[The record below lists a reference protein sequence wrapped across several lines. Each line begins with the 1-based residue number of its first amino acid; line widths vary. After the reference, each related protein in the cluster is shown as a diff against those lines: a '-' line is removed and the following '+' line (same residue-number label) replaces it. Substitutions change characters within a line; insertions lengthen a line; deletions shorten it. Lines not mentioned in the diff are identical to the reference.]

1 MNDLIE
7 FSTCTGFFGEVFKGR
22 MSDTSDQNTMEV
34 AVKTL
39 KGRWLRWMPAHY
51 SMHESSYHYSV
62 HSGCTVSYSCSQ
74 AVTKRVRTKL
84 IPRYPLHM
92 CSCLYAYIKYRLA
105 VIIM

>member
-39 KGRWLRWMPAHY
+39 KG
-51 SMHESSYHYSV
+51 
-62 HSGCTVSYSCSQ
+62 
-74 AVTKRVRTKL
+74 
-84 IPRYPLHM
+84 I
-92 CSCLYAYIKYRLA
+92 
-105 VIIM
+105 

>member
-51 SMHESSYHYSV
+51 SMHGSSYHYLMQTLKV
-62 HSGCTVSYSCSQ
+62 CTLVAQLVTLVLKQSQ
-74 AVTKRVRTKL
+74 KG
-84 IPRYPLHM
+84 
-92 CSCLYAYIKYRLA
+92 
-105 VIIM
+105 